1 VGAFA
6 LRLAEFSAVSAYD
19 SNAPAIDALQTAV
32 RGARGL
38 RPVQAES
45 RDLFERPLTAK
56 ELAGFDCVVF
66 DPPRA
71 GAAAQAAELAKAG
84 VPLVIAVSCNA
95 QSFCRDAAILR
106 DGGYSTDELTPI
118 DQFRFSPH
126 LEIVAIFR
134 RANEKKSGRRRLL
147 G

>member
-1 VGAFA
+1 MTAA
-6 LRLAEFSAVSAYD
+6 RRRLTLCRRRCA
-19 SNAPAIDALQTAV
+19 
-32 RGARGL
+32 AR
-38 RPVQAES
+38 S
-45 RDLFERPLTAK
+45 
-56 ELAGFDCVVF
+56 LAGFDCVVF

-71 GAAAQAAELAKAG
+71 RAAAQAAELAKAA
-84 VPLVIAVSCNA
+84 VPFVIAVSCNA